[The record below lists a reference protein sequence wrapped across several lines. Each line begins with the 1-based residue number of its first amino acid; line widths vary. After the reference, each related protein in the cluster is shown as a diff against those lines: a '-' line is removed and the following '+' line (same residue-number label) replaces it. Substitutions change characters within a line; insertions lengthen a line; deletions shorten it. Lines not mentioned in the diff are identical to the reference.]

1 MGEIAQRAGQLELDG
16 LDGLYCLKGPEILSP
31 LFSVPQNGTRLSR
44 IRCLTR
50 LIYIEESITC
60 MLSVD
65 ARLREI
71 AETAEVPTEPKVGCV
86 LPEGAGPADW
96 WLAVLIDPSA
106 SAARRDEAARELR
119 RLGAR
124 AIAQAQDRRSAM
136 EEDRWWASL
145 SEAEQRELL
154 RKGQGPRG

>member
-1 MGEIAQRAGQLELDG
+1 MNQRMNPLE
-16 LDGLYCLKGPEILSP
+16 
-31 LFSVPQNGTRLSR
+31 R
-44 IRCLTR
+44 ITNLR
-50 LIYIEESITC
+50 IEC
-60 MLSVD
+60 
-65 ARLREI
+65 
-71 AETAEVPTEPKVGCV
+71 PTLVGCD

-96 WLAVLIDPSA
+96 WLATLIDPSA

-124 AIAQAQDRRSAM
+124 AIREAQDRRSAM

-154 RKGQGPRG
+154 RKESTDQR